1 MNPVS
6 TRGRSMPRDRR
17 AFRALCATTGFVCL
31 SVTTGCLKPT
41 LLRPNDDPRP
51 PQSPPPPS
59 EPTAGAPSVAPAAP
73 SPRQVRDM
81 FGNPIGATVAFPAE
95 ASPAIAT
102 PPPSGEPRAGM
113 PPQQLESA
121 SDSTGPQPDALA
133 PVITEPVSE
142 TPVANPTPLL
152 DAAIERVAAI
162 TRHDESADSGTA
174 ALPSKGELPQAN
186 PTGPP
191 SGASIAAPLPQP
203 QAPQPADALA
213 PKPENA
219 TSVVKQNDAP
229 APMDVSVVP
238 KLEPPSVRVETQ
250 PKSASVAMSGSD
262 LPTKDTPAK
271 SDERTHPAIDVTRP
285 QPVPV
290 EADPLGI
297 DKLTLCRKVLGFGSF
312 ESLADSRVKAGQRLL
327 VYCEMTGMQ
336 YEEKH
341 SEFVLRLSSRIE
353 ITSVTSGMI
362 VWKHELG
369 PAEDVCGSRRRDFYV
384 NYRVDL
390 PSSLPTG
397 LYSLRLTQHDLVAQR
412 STSAEIPLEIIP

>member
-51 PQSPPPPS
+51 PNPHHHHPS
-59 EPTAGAPSVAPAAP
+59 RLPGLRRSRRLHPARDKFAICSAIRSVQPWRFRP
-73 SPRQVRDM
+73 KLRQQLLRRLRRV
-81 FGNPIGATVAFPAE
+81 
-95 ASPAIAT
+95 SL
-102 PPPSGEPRAGM
+102 RAGM

-341 SEFVLRLSSRIE
+341 SEFVSRLSSRIE